1 MKKPLI
7 ILTGPTAA
15 GKTALSVRLAQEIRG
30 EIISAD
36 SMQVYRGMDIGTAK
50 VTEAEKGG
58 VPHHLIDVL
67 DPREPFSV
75 CAFRRM
81 AKAAVARI
89 HENGHVPILV
99 GGTGFYIQSVLYDI
113 DFDDNAEETTLRE
126 TLQQEFDALGAEQM
140 HRRLRAIDPEAAA
153 AIHPNNRKRVLR
165 AIAFYQL
172 TGKKISQHNRE
183 QRRRE
188 SPYEFLYYV
197 LTMER
202 QALYRRIELRVD
214 RMMADGL
221 LEEVKALRDRGMH
234 ADLTS
239 MQGIGYR
246 QIFDY
251 LDGIATIEE
260 AVERIKRETRHFAK
274 RQLTWFRREPDA
286 IWLCAEDFGNDRGR
300 MLKRMKAESAAM
312 LTRCRWR
319 PGSENMGSVSDHTCA
334 EI

>member
-15 GKTALSVRLAQEIRG
+15 GKTALSVRLAQEIGG

-58 VPHHLIDVL
+58 VQHHLIDVL
-67 DPREPFSV
+67 DPREPFNV
-75 CAFRRM
+75 CEFRRM
-81 AKAAVARI
+81 AKAAVERVY
-89 HENGHVPILV
+89 ESGHVPILV

-126 TLQQEFDALGAEQM
+126 RLQQELNTFGEKYM
-140 HRRLRAIDPEAAA
+140 HEKLRAIDPEAAA

-165 AIAFYQL
+165 AIEFYQL
-172 TGKKISQHNRE
+172 TGKKISQHNQE
-183 QRRRE
+183 QRKRE

-221 LEEVKALRDRGMH
+221 LDEVKTLRDRGMH
-234 ADLTS
+234 ADLIS

-286 IWLCAEDFGNDRGR
+286 IWLCAEDYGNDRGR
-300 MLKRMKAESAAM
+300 MLEKVKAESEAM
-312 LTRCRWR
+312 LARCGWHSD
-319 PGSENMGSVSDHTCA
+319 SENNR
-334 EI
+334 